1 MPKKL
6 KDRLVVVTSC
16 LGNSAARDTDI
27 NSLFFQ
33 KRDLSVLCGFA
44 SSMFVIVDRLR
55 LFSMRSCPERMP
67 SCRPKV
73 KGGRMG
79 HNLSVR
85 DMIEPM
91 IRPPDDLLYYPRKR
105 SNLAPSGN
113 VPGSQDFHLFDG
125 KGNSK

>member
-1 MPKKL
+1 MPKKF

-27 NSLFFQ
+27 NSLFSQ

-73 KGGRMG
+73 QDGRMS

-91 IRPPDDLLYYPRKR
+91 IRQPDDSRRLTLLSQK
-105 SNLAPSGN
+105 AIEF
-113 VPGSQDFHLFDG
+113 GSQWKRTWKSGF
-125 KGNSK
+125 SPI